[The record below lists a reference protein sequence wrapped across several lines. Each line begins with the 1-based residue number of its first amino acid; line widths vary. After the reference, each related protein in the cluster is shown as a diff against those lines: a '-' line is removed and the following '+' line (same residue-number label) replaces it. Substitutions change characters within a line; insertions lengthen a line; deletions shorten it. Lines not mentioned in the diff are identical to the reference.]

1 MNSERELHVVFG
13 SGAVGKGVA
22 QELVERGKRVRMVNR
37 SGSANGVTGAE
48 VVVGDASDATSTRRV
63 CQDASV
69 VYNCT
74 NAPYTDWPALFPPLQ
89 AGIIEGAAAAQAKLV
104 VAENLYMYG
113 SVAGP
118 LREDLPYNAHTR
130 KGRVR
135 AEMAEALMEAHR
147 KGIVRATSGRASDFY
162 GPDTASQGVF
172 GGRILY
178 PLLAGKKVSTI
189 GDPDMLHSYTY
200 IQDFAKGLV
209 ILGERDE
216 ALGQA
221 WHIPNAPALTT
232 RQVLTLFFEEA
243 GLPVQMAS
251 VPDLALKTI
260 GFINPLVREVAEMLY
275 EFNEP
280 FVVDSSK
287 FVNTFGDIAT
297 PLPEAVRDTLA
308 WFHNHSKVKAAA

>member
-1 MNSERELHVVFG
+1 M
-13 SGAVGKGVA
+13 
-22 QELVERGKRVRMVNR
+22 
-37 SGSANGVTGAE
+37 TGAE
-48 VVVGDASDATSTRRV
+48 VVVGDASDATSTREV
-63 CQDASV
+63 CRGASV

-113 SVAGP
+113 PVAGP
-118 LREDLPYNAHTR
+118 IREDLPYNAHTR

-147 KGIVRATSGRASDFY
+147 RGIVRATSGRASDFY
-162 GPDTASQGVF
+162 GPDTVSQGVF

-189 GDPDMLHSYTY
+189 GDLDMLHSYTY

-243 GLPVQMAS
+243 GLPVQMGS

-260 GFINPLVREVAEMLY
+260 GFINPLVHEVAEMLY

-297 PLPEAVRDTLA
+297 PLPEAVRATLA
-308 WFHNHSKVKAAA
+308 WFRNHSKVKVAA